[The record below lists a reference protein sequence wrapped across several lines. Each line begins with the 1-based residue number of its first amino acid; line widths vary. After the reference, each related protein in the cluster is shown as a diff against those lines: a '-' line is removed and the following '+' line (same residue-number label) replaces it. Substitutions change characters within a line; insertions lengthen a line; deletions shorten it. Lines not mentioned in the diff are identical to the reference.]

1 VRAIEIPGEGDTW
14 TMIRVR
20 PVLPLFIAAVGLC
33 LFVSSCGGG
42 DDEPSQSE
50 KLQAIGQAQVAFQQA
65 KVAGQDLSAGPC
77 IAESLPAPGLSDW
90 VADVAHDPRQPVDD
104 QPQNQCQRFR
114 NGEAHHFV
122 ELTPTG
128 ELIRAQ

>member
-1 VRAIEIPGEGDTW
+1 MGSAARA
-14 TMIRVR
+14 
-20 PVLPLFIAAVGLC
+20 VLLPFIAAVLAATT
-33 LFVSSCGGG
+33 FSACGGG

-77 IAESLPAPGLSDW
+77 IAESLPAPGLTDW

-114 NGEAHHFV
+114 NGDAHHFV

-128 ELIRAQ
+128 QLIRAQ